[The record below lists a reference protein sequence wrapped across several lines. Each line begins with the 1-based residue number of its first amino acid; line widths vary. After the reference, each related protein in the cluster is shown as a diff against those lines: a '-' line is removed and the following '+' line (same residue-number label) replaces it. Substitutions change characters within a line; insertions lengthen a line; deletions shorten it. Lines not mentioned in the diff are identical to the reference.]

1 MPPRLDPA
9 MTTTPD
15 HAREVV
21 HVASLLASRLCHDL
35 VNPVGA
41 LNTGLEV
48 LEGEQDAEMRE
59 HAMALIKESAAKTV
73 ALLTFA
79 RMAFGA
85 SGEWEGTIDAGEAGA
100 LSRELYVF
108 SKADLRWDVPP
119 GPMSKAAARTLLNL
133 VLIAERC
140 VPRAGSTVRAEAEGG
155 TVTVTASG
163 ARAKLSD
170 ELVRALSGDAGTL
183 DAKATPA
190 YLAHLLAAASGGTV
204 AATMEEGEG
213 ENVIRF
219 EATLPG

>member
-1 MPPRLDPA
+1 
-9 MTTTPD
+9 MTPTPD
-15 HAREVV
+15 AAREVV

-59 HAMALIKESAAKTV
+59 HAMSLIKESAAKTV
-73 ALLTFA
+73 ALLTFS
-79 RMAFGA
+79 RLAFGA

-100 LSRELYVF
+100 LSRALYAF
-108 SKADLRWDVPP
+108 SKADLHWDVAP
-119 GPMSKAAARTLLNL
+119 GPLSKAQARTLLNL

-140 VPRAGSTVRAEAEGG
+140 VPRAGSTVRAEADGAR
-155 TVTVTASG
+155 VTVTATG

-170 ELVRALSGDAGTL
+170 DLTAALSGRTDTL

-190 YLAHLLAAASGGTV
+190 YLAHLLAAASGGSV
-204 AATMEEGEG
+204 SASLSEGADA
-213 ENVIRF
+213 NSIVF
-219 EATLPG
+219 EASVPG

>member
-1 MPPRLDPA
+1 
-9 MTTTPD
+9 MTSTPD

-59 HAMALIKESAAKTV
+59 HAMSLIKESTAKTV
-73 ALLTFA
+73 ALLTFS

-85 SGEWEGTIDAGEAGA
+85 SGEWEGTIDAGEAGE
-100 LSRELYVF
+100 LSVGLYRF
-108 SKADLRWDVPP
+108 SKADLAWDVAP
-119 GPMSKAAARTLLNL
+119 GPMSKAKARTLLNL

-140 VPRAGSTVRAEAEGG
+140 VPRAGSTVRAESDADG
-155 TVTVTASG
+155 VRVVASG
-163 ARAKLSD
+163 PRAKLSD
-170 ELVRALSGDAGTL
+170 DLVAALGGQAGSL

-190 YLAHLLAAASGGTV
+190 YLAHLLAAAAGGAV
-204 AATMEEGEG
+204 SAAMTEGEAG
-213 ENVIRF
+213 NTITFDAR
-219 EATLPG
+219 LPE

>member
-1 MPPRLDPA
+1 MSTS
-9 MTTTPD
+9 TTTAAPD
-15 HAREVV
+15 QAREVV

-59 HAMALIKESAAKTV
+59 HAMSLIKESTAKTV

-85 SGEWEGTIDAGEAGA
+85 SGEWEGTIDAGEAGE
-100 LSRELYVF
+100 LSRGLYRF
-108 SKADLRWDVPP
+108 SKADLAWDVGP
-119 GPMSKAAARTLLNL
+119 GPMGKARARTLLNL

-140 VPRAGSTVRAEAEGG
+140 VPRAGSTVRAEADEAG
-155 TVTVTASG
+155 VRVTATG
-163 ARAKLSD
+163 PRAKLSD
-170 ELVRALSGDAGTL
+170 DLVAALGGEASSL

-190 YLAHLLAAASGGTV
+190 YLAHLLAVAGGGGVSASMT
-204 AATMEEGEG
+204 EGEG
-213 ENVIRF
+213 GGENTITFDAR
-219 EATLPG
+219 LPG

>member
-1 MPPRLDPA
+1 
-9 MTTTPD
+9 MTTTPEA
-15 HAREVV
+15 AREVV

-48 LEGEQDAEMRE
+48 LEGEQDAEMRQ

-100 LSRELYVF
+100 LSRTLYQF
-108 SKADLRWDVPP
+108 SKADLLWDVAP
-119 GPMSKAAARTLLNL
+119 GPMAKAKARVLLNL
-133 VLIAERC
+133 VLVAERC
-140 VPRAGSTVRAEAEGG
+140 VPRAGSTVRAEADEAG
-155 TVTVTASG
+155 VTVTATG

-170 ELVRALSGDAGTL
+170 ELTDALAGRAEAL

-190 YLAHLLAAASGGTV
+190 YLAYLLAAASGGEVT
-204 AATMEEGEG
+204 AALTEGEG
-213 ENVIRF
+213 ESVIRF
-219 EATLPG
+219 EARLPG